1 MSDVTVYF
9 STPEND
15 LTLSKAD
22 YEDLYTCV
30 RDAML
35 NVKDSIAIERRHNGR
50 HGTIAVL
57 EAEYARL
64 ERLAEKTYRLSGGL
78 GDHL

>member
-1 MSDVTVYF
+1 MSDVVCYF

-22 YEDLYTCV
+22 FEDLYTCV

-35 NVKDSIAIERRHNGR
+35 
-50 HGTIAVL
+50 AVQAEMRNTQHHSPRTL
-57 EAEYARL
+57 PLLQTEYARL